1 MSGIENRSS
10 ARRDT
15 LNLLDYIIVDES
27 GREVDRAMA
36 RTLNVSAKG
45 ILLETHMPFAM
56 GQQLLIT
63 IGLRN
68 NLFEFKGRVAHCKVC
83 TPESYCAG
91 IEFLDVSPEG
101 IAILQDFLKAFNDL
115 SNPSGVTA

>member
-15 LNLLDYIIVDES
+15 LNLLDYILVDDS
-27 GREVDRAMA
+27 GRETSRAMA
-36 RTLNVSAKG
+36 RTLNVSEKG
-45 ILLETHMPFAM
+45 ILLETHLPLAV

-68 NLFEFKGRVAHCKVC
+68 NLFEFKGRVAHCKSC
-83 TPESYCAG
+83 QPESHCAG
-91 IEFLDVSPEG
+91 IEFIDVRPEG
-101 IAILQDFLKAFNDL
+101 MAILHDFLKAFN
-115 SNPSGVTA
+115 NQTTPA

>member
-10 ARRDT
+10 TRRDT
-15 LNLLDYIIVDES
+15 LNLLDYVLVDES

-36 RTLNVSAKG
+36 RTLNVSEKG
-45 ILLETHMPFAM
+45 ILLETHVPLVM

-68 NLFEFKGRVAHCKVC
+68 NLFEFRGRVAHCKTC
-83 TPESYCAG
+83 TTESHCAG
-91 IEFLDVSPEG
+91 IEFIDVSPEG
-101 IAILQDFLKAFNDL
+101 MVILLDFLKAFNDQ
-115 SNPSGVTA
+115 ADHA

>member
-15 LNLLDYIIVDES
+15 LNLLDYILVDES

-36 RTLNVSAKG
+36 RTLNVSERG
-45 ILLETHMPFAM
+45 ILLETHVPLPV

-68 NLFEFKGRVAHCKVC
+68 NLFEFRGRVAHCKCC
-83 TPESYCAG
+83 TTDSHCAG
-91 IEFLDVSPEG
+91 VEFLDVSPEG
-101 IAILQDFLKAFNDL
+101 MAILHDFLKAFNDQTK
-115 SNPSGVTA
+115 PV